1 MKLLKLS
8 VEGLMLFK
16 EKVEIDFFTEQKVM
30 SGNKD
35 MLSNPFRNIYTNNV
49 LSIVGINA
57 SGKTTLLKLISF
69 SLNLLN
75 GEPINNIETKDILM
89 ECKNVIFDI
98 VFYDGNKHICKLNTK
113 ISIKQES
120 DLEERYVID
129 DEILYR
135 KKVSQIRS
143 KKDMFVFDECDS
155 NTIRD
160 ESAEFLKDDISIAIS
175 INKNNGFKVRNL
187 MELTNLNSL
196 QTYVYQRLN
205 SFPRELIQFLDS
217 SINQIRIDPK
227 TWEIRLEFYDR
238 DVIVV
243 NYISQLEK
251 YLSSGTIKGINIF
264 LNAMLVFEY
273 GGYLIVDE
281 LENHFNREIVATLVR
296 FFMNKFVNKTG
307 ATLIFSTHYAELLDE
322 FERNDNIYIVRN
334 RGGIT
339 VQKLS
344 NFINRND
351 IKRSEVFKSDFLD
364 GTVPSYESYIK
375 LKNAIIQGKMSEE

>member
-16 EKVEIDFFTEQKVM
+16 GKAEIDFFAEQKVM

-35 MLSNPFRNIYTNNV
+35 MLSNPFGNIYTNNV

-69 SLNLLN
+69 SLNMLN

-98 VFYDGNKHICKLNTK
+98 VFYDDNKHIYKLKTK
-113 ISIKQES
+113 ISIEKES

-143 KKDMFVFDECDS
+143 KKDLIVFDECDS
-155 NTIRD
+155 NTKRD
-160 ESAEFLKDDISIAIS
+160 KSAEFLKDDISIAIS

-187 MELTNLNSL
+187 IELTNLNLL
-196 QTYVYQRLN
+196 QIIGN
-205 SFPRELIQFLDS
+205 FPRELIQFLDS
-217 SINQIRIDPK
+217 SIDQIRFDPK
-227 TWEIRLEFYDR
+227 TKEIRVEFYDR
-238 DVIVV
+238 DVIIV
-243 NYISQLEK
+243 NNPLQLEK

-264 LNAMLVFEY
+264 LNAMLVFEI

>member
-98 VFYDGNKHICKLNTK
+98 VFYDDNKYICKLNTK
-113 ISIKQES
+113 ISINQES

-143 KKDMFVFDECDS
+143 KKDMLVFDECDS
-155 NTIRD
+155 KTIRD
-160 ESAEFLKDDISIAIS
+160 KSAEFLKDDISIAIS

-187 MELTNLNSL
+187 IELTNLNLL
-196 QTYVYQRLN
+196 QILGN
-205 SFPRELIQFLDS
+205 FPRELIQFLDS
-217 SINQIRIDPK
+217 SINKIRFNPK
-227 TWEIRLEFYDR
+227 TKEIRLEFYDR

-243 NYISQLEK
+243 NNPLQLEK

-264 LNAMLVFEY
+264 FNAMLVFEV

-296 FFMNKFVNKTG
+296 FFMNKSVNKTG
-307 ATLIFSTHYAELLDE
+307 ATLIFSTHYSELLDE

-339 VQKLS
+339 VQKLFK
-344 NFINRND
+344 FINRND

-364 GTVPSYESYIK
+364 GTVPSYESYINF
-375 LKNAIIQGKMSEE
+375 KNAIIQGKMSEE